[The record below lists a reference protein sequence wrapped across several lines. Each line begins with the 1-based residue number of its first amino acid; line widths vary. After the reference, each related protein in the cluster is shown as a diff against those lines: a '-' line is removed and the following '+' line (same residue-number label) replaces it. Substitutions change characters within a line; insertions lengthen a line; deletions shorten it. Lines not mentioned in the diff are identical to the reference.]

1 MSIGVTADTP
11 DPRNHAASAWL
22 RGFRWALLI
31 SNKINGPYFAASRM
45 SRLVRFEGPPSQPL
59 SIQERFRL

>member
-22 RGFRWALLI
+22 RGFGWALLT
-31 SNKINGPYFAASRM
+31 SNKINGPLFG
-45 SRLVRFEGPPSQPL
+45 RLANVTPSPV
-59 SIQERFRL
+59 

>member
-22 RGFRWALLI
+22 RGFGWAVPT
-31 SNKINGPYFAASRM
+31 SNKNQWPLVVG
-45 SRLVRFEGPPSQPL
+45 RLANVTPSPV
-59 SIQERFRL
+59 